1 MLTPTTAKAALAARA
16 VADPLAGIHDAVRRL
31 PADLRP
37 IAYAIVNLDPDGGK
51 LTQRLPLI
59 DPKSSIRA
67 AGLRYEELSAAD
79 RRRILSALQPR
90 LGDDVDAAW
99 QLMARGPY
107 LTGPSRRPFR
117 GPAVLSL
124 WARWQWLSAL
134 VQIANTYDGDT
145 AWFAAHAGYLAQ
157 FSAADTLGRLFA
169 GAIERGNQ
177 AVFDTLCAT
186 ARGDHPIGV
195 MGRHVTR
202 GLLAASRPEGWE
214 VIVRLLLAA
223 QREEGLRQ
231 VILET
236 ADEAHPDAFRLIL
249 RAILDHDLARFSAT
263 VRAADVWL
271 GLRLEAGGGGREV
284 ADLLRRVL
292 LYLEDRPA
300 REWDI
305 AHGDGRAA
313 YLALW
318 ATATGDV
325 HAAGEAAIP
334 LLADAGVERR
344 FAAAYVLGEMGLS
357 GASSALLPLLADA
370 DPRLTAYV
378 CDAWRYAPPSDGD
391 AAFEAL
397 EAALPRLPKK
407 AAPAEPL
414 LWPGLSFPVSRA
426 EATDLLWS
434 LRGDRPP
441 QRLIPH
447 LNDLSSYRRMEAV
460 KLLAPAVADPAA
472 RRALLGA
479 LGDRS
484 SETRDAVLNALSGAT
499 LTADEA
505 AGVETLLNRRPG
517 EGRRAALAL
526 LAAQPDAAALA
537 TADRLL
543 AARGDNDRLAGLE
556 LLGLLAAAGRAA
568 DTARTRARA
577 YRDSRPDLSVAESD
591 RLAGLVDEEAAAP
604 PTLADALG
612 LAPAAER
619 TPAQPPRPL
628 DARPAMPASSACLAS
643 LDAFIHAHRDTPLTD
658 DVLLSNNWA
667 WTRFYEPSV
676 SRPLADDLHNF
687 QLRELWEGWWAGRG
701 PACRDADGLELLRAW
716 FDLQPSEGGYGL
728 TYTVF
733 GRRPARRKLD
743 YGVIVDRVL
752 AWLIRL
758 QPPPGASDVA
768 LDWLEAACPVGP
780 DDIASPD
787 DAPVGPF
794 ARPFDSHEPYRRR
807 LQRPVELV
815 RLLRVFDPTWSDAH
829 HARFF
834 RLLRWIDEPDGPAPR
849 SRLFGLLRSADKP
862 GGPAPRYR
870 PELDDVLHAYR
881 AGAATRAD
889 LFDQLLGER
898 GANWGRPFGDLSQ
911 LTRVRRDSRLDD
923 FSALEEIVTEARER
937 LLTIEVA
944 RGEMPT
950 AATPAAN
957 ALQSIYGAT
966 WLVPILR
973 ALGPEGLRRT
983 SDWYSTG
990 QNRADALSHLLRVGL
1005 PAAEDTTEGTAAL
1018 LRETGLPDRAL
1029 LAAVLFAPQWAAS
1042 VEAALGWPGL
1052 AEGVLWVHAHTKD
1065 ARYYVDQDIRAQWAA
1080 EVAQRTPLSPDDLL
1094 EGAVDVAWFGRV
1106 YAALGD
1112 KRWSALLA
1120 EARYASRGI
1129 GHARA
1134 VLFAR
1139 ALLGRATRDELEKRI
1154 VTKRYQDAVRALGL
1168 LPLPPP
1174 GAEREAELLGRYQ
1187 TIQTF
1192 LAGSKKFGAQRRASE
1207 ALAGRIALDNLARA
1221 AGYPDAL
1228 RLTWAMEGRETA
1240 EWLAGPRAATTGN
1253 VTVQMVFNE
1262 VGAPELRAER
1272 AGRRLKAIPPATRKD
1287 PAVAELTARA
1297 KAIETQQK
1305 RMRLALEAAMCR
1317 EEVFYAAELRSL
1329 LAHPTLAPMLAQLV
1343 WIAKGGLGYPADAGA
1358 ALLAHDGRRVALAD
1372 DTPLRI
1378 AHPYDLFHTGQWHL
1392 WQRDC
1397 FRAERIQPFKQIF
1410 RELYLLTP
1418 AEVADGDRSRRYAG
1432 QQVQPR
1438 QAAALLNGRGWLI
1451 RHDEGVQRT
1460 FHERGIVA
1468 TLGFLGD
1475 LLTPGEVEGV
1485 TVETVSFGRPG
1496 EWWKPLPLADIPPL
1510 VFSEV
1515 MRDLD
1520 LVVSVAHSGGVDP
1533 EASASTVDNRAAL
1546 LRETLELLRLGNVRL
1561 DDRHALIEGRL
1572 GSYAVHLGSGVVHRR
1587 PGGAVCIIPVHGQHR
1602 GRLFLPF
1609 ADDDPKAAEV
1619 ISKVLLLARDDQIR
1633 DPTILEQLLS

>member
-236 ADEAHPDAFRLIL
+236 ADEAHPDAFPLIL
-249 RAILDHDLARFSAT
+249 RAILDHDLTRFSAT
-263 VRAADVWL
+263 VRAAGVWL
-271 GLRLEAGGGGREV
+271 GLSLEAGGGGRELAGV
-284 ADLLRRVL
+284 LRQVL
-292 LYLEDRPA
+292 TYLEDRPA

-325 HAAGEAAIP
+325 NAAGDAAIAM
-334 LLADAGVERR
+334 LADADVERR
-344 FAAAYVLGEMGLS
+344 FAAAYVLGNMELR
-357 GASSALLPLLADA
+357 GASSALLPALADA
-370 DPRLTAYV
+370 DPRLVAYV
-378 CDAWRYAPPSDGD
+378 CTAWRLTGPWNKDGG
-391 AAFEAL
+391 FEAL

-407 AAPAEPL
+407 AAPVEAL

-426 EATDLLWS
+426 EAADLLLG
-434 LRGDRPP
+434 LRGERPP

-447 LNDLSSYRRMEAV
+447 LADLGPYQRTEAV
-460 KLLAPAVADPAA
+460 KLLARVAGDPAA
-472 RRALLGA
+472 RAALLGA
-479 LGDRS
+479 LGDRRD
-484 SETRDAVLNALSGAT
+484 ETRDAALKALSGTA
-499 LTADEA
+499 LTDEEA
-505 AGVETLLNRRPG
+505 AGVAKLLGRRSG

-526 LAAQPDAAALA
+526 LVAQPDAAALA

-568 DTARTRARA
+568 AAARARA
-577 YRDSRPDLSVAESD
+577 RVYRDGRPDLSPAEAD
-591 RLAGLVDEEAAAP
+591 RLAGLVGEAAAAP
-604 PTLADALG
+604 PPSLADALG

-619 TPAQPPRPL
+619 TPARPPRSL
-628 DARPAMPASSACLAS
+628 DARPATPAASACLAS
-643 LDAFIHAHRDTPLTD
+643 LDAFIHTHRDTPLTD

-667 WTRFYEPSV
+667 AARFYEPSV
-676 SRPLADDLHNF
+676 SRPLADDLPNF
-687 QLRELWEGWWAGRG
+687 RLRELWEGWWAGRG
-701 PACRDADGLELLRAW
+701 PECRDADGLELLRAW
-716 FDLQPSEGGYGL
+716 FDMQPSEGWYGL

-733 GRRPARRKLD
+733 GRRPARRKLG
-743 YGVIVDRVL
+743 YGVIVDRVV

-758 QPPPGASDVA
+758 YPPPGGPDAA

-780 DDIASPD
+780 DDVASPD
-787 DAPVGPF
+787 DAPAGPF

-815 RLLRVFDPTWSDAH
+815 RRLRVFDPTWSDAH

-834 RLLRWIDEPDGPAPR
+834 RLLRWIDEPDGDVPR
-849 SRLFGLLRSADKP
+849 SRLFGLLRSAEKP
-862 GGPAPRYR
+862 GGRPPRYR
-870 PELDDVLHAYR
+870 PDLEDVLHAHR
-881 AGAATRAD
+881 VGAATRAD
-889 LFDQLLGER
+889 LFDQLLGQR
-898 GANWGRPFGDLSQ
+898 GANWGRQFEDLFQ

-923 FSALEEIVTEARER
+923 FPALEKVVTAARER

-973 ALGPEGLRRT
+973 ALGPDGLRRT

-990 QNRADALSHLLRVGL
+990 QNRADALSHLLRVCL

-1029 LAAVLFAPQWAAS
+1029 LAAALFAPNGPRRSRRRWAGRGWPRASSGFTPTPGTPATTSPRTFAPSGRPRWSSTPRSAPTICWRARWTWPGSAAS
-1042 VEAALGWPGL
+1042 TPRWATNAGRPCWP
-1052 AEGVLWVHAHTKD
+1052 
-1065 ARYYVDQDIRAQWAA
+1065 R
-1080 EVAQRTPLSPDDLL
+1080 
-1094 EGAVDVAWFGRV
+1094 
-1106 YAALGD
+1106 
-1112 KRWSALLA
+1112 
-1120 EARYASRGI
+1120 
-1129 GHARA
+1129 
-1134 VLFAR
+1134 
-1139 ALLGRATRDELEKRI
+1139 RAT
-1154 VTKRYQDAVRALGL
+1154 
-1168 LPLPPP
+1168 
-1174 GAEREAELLGRYQ
+1174 
-1187 TIQTF
+1187 
-1192 LAGSKKFGAQRRASE
+1192 
-1207 ALAGRIALDNLARA
+1207 
-1221 AGYPDAL
+1221 
-1228 RLTWAMEGRETA
+1228 
-1240 EWLAGPRAATTGN
+1240 PRAASATP
-1253 VTVQMVFNE
+1253 
-1262 VGAPELRAER
+1262 AP
-1272 AGRRLKAIPPATRKD
+1272 
-1287 PAVAELTARA
+1287 
-1297 KAIETQQK
+1297 
-1305 RMRLALEAAMCR
+1305 
-1317 EEVFYAAELRSL
+1317 SSS
-1329 LAHPTLAPMLAQLV
+1329 PTLCSAAP
-1343 WIAKGGLGYPADAGA
+1343 
-1358 ALLAHDGRRVALAD
+1358 
-1372 DTPLRI
+1372 
-1378 AHPYDLFHTGQWHL
+1378 
-1392 WQRDC
+1392 
-1397 FRAERIQPFKQIF
+1397 
-1410 RELYLLTP
+1410 
-1418 AEVADGDRSRRYAG
+1418 
-1432 QQVQPR
+1432 
-1438 QAAALLNGRGWLI
+1438 RGTSW
-1451 RHDEGVQRT
+1451 R
-1460 FHERGIVA
+1460 
-1468 TLGFLGD
+1468 
-1475 LLTPGEVEGV
+1475 
-1485 TVETVSFGRPG
+1485 
-1496 EWWKPLPLADIPPL
+1496 
-1510 VFSEV
+1510 
-1515 MRDLD
+1515 
-1520 LVVSVAHSGGVDP
+1520 
-1533 EASASTVDNRAAL
+1533 SAS
-1546 LRETLELLRLGNVRL
+1546 
-1561 DDRHALIEGRL
+1561 
-1572 GSYAVHLGSGVVHRR
+1572 
-1587 PGGAVCIIPVHGQHR
+1587 
-1602 GRLFLPF
+1602 
-1609 ADDDPKAAEV
+1609 
-1619 ISKVLLLARDDQIR
+1619 
-1633 DPTILEQLLS
+1633 